1 MLFLQ
6 IELGLDKKM
15 VPADNVYQHLE
26 NPIVDEITPP
36 PTPPSPPAPPAP
48 PAPLWTRQDFEF
60 HIDMIQNDLT
70 TLEQLVT
77 GPSIIYIEGVHH
89 LRSNTGQNWEEK
101 LNHLFFEAKIPFFW
115 ILDFIPDD
123 TEDDD
128 NDNDDD
134 DGENE
139 KPVND
144 EKANDP
150 NSSHSTNDAPR
161 RVRLYLINN
170 HVKNKVLFTLRN
182 YLRTEY
188 DEIVY
193 LE

>member
-26 NPIVDEITPP
+26 N
-36 PTPPSPPAPPAP
+36 
-48 PAPLWTRQDFEF
+48 L
-60 HIDMIQNDLT
+60 QNDLT

-123 TEDDD
+123 EDDD

-134 DGENE
+134 DENE